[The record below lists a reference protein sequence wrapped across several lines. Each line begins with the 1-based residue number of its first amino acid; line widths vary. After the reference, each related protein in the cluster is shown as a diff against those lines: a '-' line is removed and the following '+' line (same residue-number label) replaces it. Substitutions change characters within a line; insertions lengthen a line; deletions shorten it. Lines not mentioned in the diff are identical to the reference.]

1 VNADTLLIIFVGV
14 SALAFV
20 LQSISMWRTFRT
32 VQEVVERLNKQS
44 QDLQREVRQ
53 VMVRVNETAEDL
65 KPLAL
70 MAQDVTEN
78 LKTMTVTVRERA
90 QDLDQFIQE
99 MLQAGRDQAAKVDY
113 VVTDTVQKFEQTTE
127 LIQRDV
133 IRPAIEL
140 SSFLKGVKTGLDY
153 LFTRKRSPQSP
164 TDEEEL
170 FI

>member
-1 VNADTLLIIFVGV
+1 MNADTLLIIFVGV

-53 VMVRVNETAEDL
+53 VMVKVNETADSL

-78 LKTMTVTVRERA
+78 LKTMTVTVRDRA

-140 SSFLKGVKTGLDY
+140 SSFLKGVKSGLDY
-153 LFTRKRSPQSP
+153 LFTRKRSPKSP

>member
-32 VQEVVERLNKQS
+32 VKQVTDRLNRQS

-53 VMVRVNETAEDL
+53 VVAKVNETAEGL
-65 KPLAL
+65 KPLGL
-70 MAQDVTEN
+70 MAQDLTEN
-78 LKTMTVTVRERA
+78 LNTMTHSVRERA

-99 MLQAGRDQAAKVDY
+99 MLQVGRDQAAKVDF
-113 VVTDTVQKFEQTTE
+113 VVTDTVQKFEQTTD

-133 IRPAIEL
+133 VRPAIEL
-140 SSFLKGVKTGLDY
+140 SSFLKGVKSGLDY
-153 LFTRKRSPQSP
+153 LFSRKRSQNIPAE
-164 TDEEEL
+164 EEEL